1 MKSTMALSSLFTAVA
16 LVFTGVGLFI
26 FFSNIELT
34 NAGVSSEKIGLINAG
49 FYLGALLSGIIAQR
63 WVAKVGHIRAFA
75 LFTAFITIC
84 MLLHVVV
91 KQEIALIVI
100 RVILGFSD
108 YSLLMVVES
117 WLNARSSNKNRSSIL
132 AVYTMIFYM
141 AFMLASVVIATPI
154 ASATMYALCAILAA
168 ASIIPIMLTRIE
180 QPQLPQKMGISFPKL
195 WEVVPLALLGSITAG
210 FLVGGF
216 ITMAPVYVALRG
228 LDNQVASHFILAA
241 MCAGLVVQIPMGKF
255 SYAFGRRSGIILA
268 CSFALTAALL
278 MWLLGQFPWV
288 LVGSAFLMGC
298 GVFTMYSLSSARA
311 NDSIPPHSNVVEIGR
326 SMLFS
331 YCIGSFLSPLVLG
344 FLMKYLGANGFTLQ
358 YVVLAGLLLAF
369 ALTQAVIPRP
379 KRGPYVSM
387 PVKSGVGGVLLD
399 ESMQTDEA
407 DGAANVANTTPES
420 EMLADVPVSTAEAV
434 KANTADLQAAS
445 ASGVTEPAAINT
457 TSNVLSTAAHTET
470 LEVVQA
476 QTQQDLAIQ
485 DAPHPQRET
494 SAK

>member
-16 LVFTGVGLFI
+16 LLFTGVGLFI

-75 LFTAFITIC
+75 LFTAFITIGI
-84 MLLHVVV
+84 LLHVVV
-91 KQEIALIVI
+91 QNEIALIVF

-117 WLNARSSNKNRSSIL
+117 WLNARSSNQNRSSIL

-141 AFMLASVVIATPI
+141 AFMLASIVIATPI
-154 ASATMYALCAILAA
+154 ESASMYVLCAILAA

-268 CSFALTAALL
+268 CSFALTAAIL
-278 MWLLGQFPWV
+278 MWLLGQFAWV
-288 LVGSAFLMGC
+288 LVASAFLMGC

-331 YCIGSFLSPLVLG
+331 YCIGSFLSPLILG
-344 FLMKYLGANGFTLQ
+344 FLMKYMGAHGFTLQ
-358 YVVLAGLLLAF
+358 YVVLAGILLAF
-369 ALTQAVIPRP
+369 ALTQAVIPRT

-387 PVKSGVGGVLLD
+387 PVNAGVGSVLLD
-399 ESMQTDEA
+399 KSMTDAENAEPTHDA
-407 DGAANVANTTPES
+407 DGEAYAKPETEPEKPAA
-420 EMLADVPVSTAEAV
+420 
-434 KANTADLQAAS
+434 ADLQAAIEPDS
-445 ASGVTEPAAINT
+445 SDTASVTEG
-457 TSNVLSTAAHTET
+457 NVITVESGSDTPLDG
-470 LEVVQA
+470 VQTQA
-476 QTQQDLAIQ
+476 QQDLAIQ
-485 DAPHPQRET
+485 NNPRPPSET
-494 SAK
+494 

>member
-16 LVFTGVGLFI
+16 LLFTGVGLFI

-75 LFTAFITIC
+75 LFTAFITIGI
-84 MLLHVVV
+84 LLHVVV
-91 KQEIALIVI
+91 QNEIALIVF

-117 WLNARSSNKNRSSIL
+117 WLNARSSNQNRSSIL

-141 AFMLASVVIATPI
+141 AFMLASIVIATPI
-154 ASATMYALCAILAA
+154 ESASMYVLCAILAA

-195 WEVVPLALLGSITAG
+195 WEVVPLALLGSVTAG

-268 CSFALTAALL
+268 CSFALSAAIL
-278 MWLLGQFPWV
+278 MWLLGQFAWV
-288 LVGSAFLMGC
+288 LVASAFLMGC

-331 YCIGSFLSPLVLG
+331 YCIGSFLSPLILG
-344 FLMKYLGANGFTLQ
+344 FLMKYMGADGFTLQ
-358 YVVLAGLLLAF
+358 YMVLAGILLAF
-369 ALTQAVIPRP
+369 ALTQAVIPRT

-387 PVKSGVGGVLLD
+387 PVNAGVGSVLLD
-399 ESMQTDEA
+399 KSISDTEDEA
-407 DGAANVANTTPES
+407 PTHDADGVAYAKPDAVAAKTTS
-420 EMLADVPVSTAEAV
+420 DG
-434 KANTADLQAAS
+434 LQAAFEPES
-445 ASGVTEPAAINT
+445 STQTKPESLETDATITTASGTNEP
-457 TSNVLSTAAHTET
+457 

-476 QTQQDLAIQ
+476 QTQQDLAL
-485 DAPHPQRET
+485 PET
-494 SAK
+494 PRPPAET